1 MKKAVII
8 LLVAFFALS
17 TVFSTAYISVNDL
30 DAEKVTETKDFDGV
44 VFVATPDKH
53 MTIEML
59 DDGREAEDGEV
70 FNGRIKLEGS
80 GKSTQRAIKF
90 DAVKGE
96 VLKVYLNSSSKTEA
110 RTLVVADSTGAQ
122 IGAITA
128 PVDGGEVGIGTFE
141 IPSDGSFFLWSKK
154 SGINIYMIIVE

>member
-17 TVFSTAYISVNDL
+17 TVFASAYISVNDL
-30 DAEKVTETKDFDGV
+30 EAEKVTETKDFDGV
-44 VFVATPDKH
+44 VLIATPDKH

-80 GKSTQRAIKF
+80 GKSSQRAIKF

-110 RTLVVADSTGAQ
+110 RTLVIADSSGAQ
-122 IGAITA
+122 IGALTA
-128 PVDGGEVGIGTFE
+128 PVDGSSVGIQSFE
-141 IPSDGSFFLWSKK
+141 IPSDGTYYIWSKK
-154 SGINIYMIIVE
+154 SGINIYMLIVE

>member
-17 TVFSTAYISVNDL
+17 TVFSTAFISVNDL
-30 DAEKVTETKDFDGV
+30 EAEKVTETKDYDGV
-44 VFVATPDKH
+44 ILIATPDKY

-59 DDGREAEDGEV
+59 DDGREAGDGEV

-80 GKSTQRAIKF
+80 GKSSQRAIKF
-90 DAVKGE
+90 EALKGE

-110 RTLVVADSTGAQ
+110 RTLVIADMAGAQ
-122 IGAITA
+122 VGAIIA
-128 PVDGGEVGIGTFE
+128 PVDGEEVGIGTFE
-141 IPSDGSFFLWSKK
+141 IPSDGTFYLWSKK
-154 SGINIYMIIVE
+154 SGINIYMLIVE

>member
-1 MKKAVII
+1 MKKAFII

-30 DAEKVTETKDFDGV
+30 DAEKVTETKDYDGV

>member
-8 LLVAFFALS
+8 LLVALFALS

-30 DAEKVTETKDFDGV
+30 DAEKVTETKDFDGI

>member
-30 DAEKVTETKDFDGV
+30 DAEKVTETKDYDGV

-122 IGAITA
+122 IGAVTA

>member
-110 RTLVVADSTGAQ
+110 RTLIVADSTGAQ

>member
-44 VFVATPDKH
+44 VFIATPDKH
-53 MTIEML
+53 MTIEIL

-110 RTLVVADSTGAQ
+110 RTLVVADSTGTQ

>member
-17 TVFSTAYISVNDL
+17 TVFASAYISVNDL
-30 DAEKVTETKDFDGV
+30 EAEKVTETKDFDGV
-44 VFVATPDKH
+44 VLIATPDKH

-80 GKSTQRAIKF
+80 GKISQRAISFQGK
-90 DAVKGE
+90 KGE
-96 VLKVYLNSSSKTEA
+96 VLTVYLNSSSKTEA
-110 RTLVVADSTGAQ
+110 RTLVIADSTGAQ
-122 IGAITA
+122 IGALTA
-128 PVDGGEVGIGTFE
+128 PVDGSRVGIQSFE
-141 IPSDGSFFLWSKK
+141 IPSDGTYYIWSKK
-154 SGINIYMIIVE
+154 SGINIYMLIVE

>member
-122 IGAITA
+122 IGTITA

>member
-80 GKSTQRAIKF
+80 GKSTQRVIKF

-128 PVDGGEVGIGTFE
+128 PVDGGVVGIGTFE

>member
-141 IPSDGSFFLWSKK
+141 IPSDGSFFIWSKK

>member
-30 DAEKVTETKDFDGV
+30 DAEKVTETKDYDGV

-70 FNGRIKLEGS
+70 FNGRIKLEGR

>member
-44 VFVATPDKH
+44 VFIATPDKH

-141 IPSDGSFFLWSKK
+141 IPSDGSFFL
-154 SGINIYMIIVE
+154 

>member
-30 DAEKVTETKDFDGV
+30 DAEKVTVTKDFDGV

-128 PVDGGEVGIGTFE
+128 PVDGGEVGIGTLE
-141 IPSDGSFFLWSKK
+141 IPSDGSFFLWSKM

>member
-30 DAEKVTETKDFDGV
+30 DAEKVTETKDFDGI

>member
-1 MKKAVII
+1 M
-8 LLVAFFALS
+8 
-17 TVFSTAYISVNDL
+17 
-30 DAEKVTETKDFDGV
+30 
-44 VFVATPDKH
+44 
-53 MTIEML
+53 
-59 DDGREAEDGEV
+59 
-70 FNGRIKLEGS
+70 
-80 GKSTQRAIKF
+80 
-90 DAVKGE
+90 
-96 VLKVYLNSSSKTEA
+96 KVYLNSSSKPEA

>member
-17 TVFSTAYISVNDL
+17 AVFASAYISVNDL
-30 DAEKVTETKDFDGV
+30 EAEKVTETKDFDGV
-44 VFVATPDKH
+44 VLIATPDKH

-80 GKSTQRAIKF
+80 GKISQRAISFQGK
-90 DAVKGE
+90 KGE
-96 VLKVYLNSSSKTEA
+96 VLTVYLNSSSKTEA
-110 RTLVVADSTGAQ
+110 RTLVIADSTGAQ
-122 IGAITA
+122 IGALTA
-128 PVDGGEVGIGTFE
+128 PVDGSSVGIQSFE
-141 IPSDGSFFLWSKK
+141 IPSDGTYYIWSKK
-154 SGINIYMIIVE
+154 SGINIYMLIVE

>member
-17 TVFSTAYISVNDL
+17 TVFSTAFISVNDL
-30 DAEKVTETKDFDGV
+30 EAEKVTETKDYDGV
-44 VFVATPDKH
+44 ILIATPDKY

-59 DDGREAEDGEV
+59 DDGREAGDGEV

-80 GKSTQRAIKF
+80 GKSSQRAIKF
-90 DAVKGE
+90 EALKGE

-110 RTLVVADSTGAQ
+110 RTLVIADSTGAQ
-122 IGAITA
+122 IGALTA
-128 PVDGGEVGIGTFE
+128 PVDGSRVGIQSFE
-141 IPSDGSFFLWSKK
+141 IPSDGTYYIWSKK
-154 SGINIYMIIVE
+154 SGINIYMLIVE

>member
-44 VFVATPDKH
+44 FFIATPDKH

-154 SGINIYMIIVE
+154 SAINIYMIIVE

>member
-30 DAEKVTETKDFDGV
+30 DADKVTETKDFDGV
-44 VFVATPDKH
+44 VFIATPDKH

>member
-44 VFVATPDKH
+44 VFIATPDKH

-154 SGINIYMIIVE
+154 SGINIYMIIVK

>member
-17 TVFSTAYISVNDL
+17 TVFSTAFISVNDL
-30 DAEKVTETKDFDGV
+30 EAEKVTETKDYDGV
-44 VFVATPDKH
+44 ILIATPDKY

-59 DDGREAEDGEV
+59 DDGIEAGDGEV

-80 GKSTQRAIKF
+80 GKSSQRAIKF
-90 DAVKGE
+90 EALKGE

-110 RTLVVADSTGAQ
+110 RTLVIADMAGAQ
-122 IGAITA
+122 VGAITS

-141 IPSDGSFFLWSKK
+141 IPSDGTFYLWSKK
-154 SGINIYMIIVE
+154 SGINIYMLIVE

>member
-80 GKSTQRAIKF
+80 GKSTQRAINF

>member
-17 TVFSTAYISVNDL
+17 TVFSTAFISVNDL
-30 DAEKVTETKDFDGV
+30 EAEKVTETKDYDGV
-44 VFVATPDKH
+44 ILIATPDKY

-59 DDGREAEDGEV
+59 DDGREAGDGEV

-80 GKSTQRAIKF
+80 GKSSQRAIKF
-90 DAVKGE
+90 EALKGE

-110 RTLVVADSTGAQ
+110 RTLVIADMAGAQ
-122 IGAITA
+122 VGAITS

-141 IPSDGSFFLWSKK
+141 IPSDGTFYLWSKK
-154 SGINIYMIIVE
+154 SGINIYMLIVE

>member
-1 MKKAVII
+1 M
-8 LLVAFFALS
+8 AFFALS

-30 DAEKVTETKDFDGV
+30 DAEKVTETKDFDGI

-80 GKSTQRAIKF
+80 GKSSQRAIKF

>member
-17 TVFSTAYISVNDL
+17 TVFATAYISVNDL
-30 DAEKVTETKDFDGV
+30 EAEKVTETKDFDGV
-44 VFVATPDKH
+44 VLIATPDKH

-80 GKSTQRAIKF
+80 GKSSQRAIKF

-110 RTLVVADSTGAQ
+110 RTLVIADSSGAQ
-122 IGAITA
+122 IGALTA
-128 PVDGGEVGIGTFE
+128 PVDGSSVGIQSFE
-141 IPSDGSFFLWSKK
+141 IPSDGTYYIWSKK
-154 SGINIYMIIVE
+154 SGINIYMLIVE

>member
-8 LLVAFFALS
+8 LLVAFFALP

-30 DAEKVTETKDFDGV
+30 DAEKVTETKDYDGV

>member
-44 VFVATPDKH
+44 VFIATQDKH

>member
-128 PVDGGEVGIGTFE
+128 PVDGGAVGIGTFE

>member
-1 MKKAVII
+1 
-8 LLVAFFALS
+8 
-17 TVFSTAYISVNDL
+17 
-30 DAEKVTETKDFDGV
+30 
-44 VFVATPDKH
+44 

>member
-1 MKKAVII
+1 MKKAVLI

>member
-44 VFVATPDKH
+44 VFIATPDKH

-110 RTLVVADSTGAQ
+110 RTLVVADSTGTQ

>member
-30 DAEKVTETKDFDGV
+30 DAEKVTVTKDFDGV

-128 PVDGGEVGIGTFE
+128 PVDGGEVGIGTLE

>member
-8 LLVAFFALS
+8 LIVAFFALS

-44 VFVATPDKH
+44 VFIATTDKH

>member
-17 TVFSTAYISVNDL
+17 TVFSTAFISVNDL
-30 DAEKVTETKDFDGV
+30 EAEKVTETKDYDGV
-44 VFVATPDKH
+44 ILIATPDKY

-59 DDGREAEDGEV
+59 DDGREAGDGEV

-80 GKSTQRAIKF
+80 GKSSQRAIKF

-110 RTLVVADSTGAQ
+110 RTLVIADMAGAQ
-122 IGAITA
+122 VGAITA

-141 IPSDGSFFLWSKK
+141 IPSDGTFYLWSKK
-154 SGINIYMIIVE
+154 SGINIYMLIVE

>member
-44 VFVATPDKH
+44 VFIATPDKH

-110 RTLVVADSTGAQ
+110 RTLVVADATGAQ

-141 IPSDGSFFLWSKK
+141 IPSDGSFFIWSKK